1 MTVKQHSVVSIH
13 YHLTDESD
21 QVLDSSQGQDPLT
34 YLHGAGGIIPGL
46 EKEITGKAVGDKFQV
61 SVAPAEGY
69 GELDQSLIQSIPL
82 AAFEGIEKVEPG
94 MHFQTQGQ
102 DGSAR
107 LLTVTAVE
115 GEEVTVDLNHPLAGV
130 TLLFDIEV
138 MEIRDAT
145 PEEIEH
151 GHVH

>member
-94 MHFQTQGQ
+94 MQFQTQGQ

>member
-21 QVLDSSQGQDPLT
+21 QVLDSSQGQSPLT

-46 EKEITGKAVGDKFQV
+46 EKEITGKAVGDKFKV

-69 GELDQSLIQSIPL
+69 GELDQSLIQSIPI
-82 AAFEGIEKVEPG
+82 AAFEGVDNVEPG
-94 MHFQTQGQ
+94 MQFQTQGQ

-115 GEEVTVDLNHPLAGV
+115 GDEVTVDLNHPLAGV